1 MSGHSLVR
9 TRLRDH
15 PNMITLAKR
24 GLSMTGLDLSTAM
37 LTHAQNR
44 ADEEG
49 DDLSLKRAKMRVFR
63 VGGAFD
69 LVFCLISSFNYL
81 ATEAHLLRFAA
92 RLPPDLL
99 YMLVSR
105 PTDDARDLPEHKRWG
120 ETAHDGTKV
129 ICNTRTWPAERRLR
143 RECVRNRL
151 VIEKHTREVM
161 HHDYSWHF
169 RTYDATLMRRIVRTV
184 PSLELVA
191 CYDFQHDIRYPRH
204 LDDSQENLVLVLR
217 KRP

>member
-1 MSGHSLVR
+1 
-9 TRLRDH
+9 
-15 PNMITLAKR
+15 
-24 GLSMTGLDLSTAM
+24 M

-49 DDLSLKRAKMRVFR
+49 VDLSLKRAKMGLFC

-99 YMLVSR
+99 YPLVSR

-129 ICNTRTWPAERRLR
+129 ICNTHTWPAERRMR
-143 RECVRNRL
+143 AQSASDREAHRGG
-151 VIEKHTREVM
+151 
-161 HHDYSWHF
+161 
-169 RTYDATLMRRIVRTV
+169 DA
-184 PSLELVA
+184 P
-191 CYDFQHDIRYPRH
+191 
-204 LDDSQENLVLVLR
+204 
-217 KRP
+217 